1 MRKIAEKWLALL
13 MAMLMLLSSMPL
25 TALAEDIAYSGGL
38 TINASPREE
47 GDAADA
53 ADPADLAAAAVDAAV
68 NGNQES
74 GDYLVLATLK
84 PPAGP
89 VSTGATFQYTFTV
102 NFGPAPTYVDPV
114 NNNNV
119 STYSQYENVKVT
131 FKAPN
136 HIAFAD
142 GSKEDTYTFDSP
154 IDVSDGG
161 TSRTQQISARM
172 TNNGQAWNGFDY
184 GALTAIVEA
193 DVTLA
198 DGTVKHFQYEMS
210 ATEYG
215 NTTGEVTNTAST
227 AWTVQ
232 KSAPTVTDNGEEAG
246 TVTIQWE
253 IKVGSPSDEGLKG
266 ANTWYNRI
274 GTLNLDSFTL
284 SDTLPT
290 VEGVGPRSWKL
301 IVGNNQV
308 ASGNGSAVST
318 DYINKTDLTGD
329 AANAD
334 GVKTAGFTT
343 YTLEAVYPRDIFV
356 LDHGVTD
363 EKEIDN
369 TATITYKPVE
379 EEVQTASSTAE
390 DTYGIPTDGGS
401 IVIKEYLQFGSSEK
415 VGYNS
420 FYAGIFPAPDEYEG
434 IPFEIKRV
442 KDDGSEEFVKTVY
455 VTATGT
461 TTVSDLAPGTY
472 NVYQLNPPVG
482 TNAATTNPVPVKV
495 VSNEPATAEF
505 VNPVPGIG
513 IIHLEK
519 VNENGSPLSGA
530 TFTLDDGNG
539 HTYKNKTVNS
549 DGGLTLPVYAAD
561 GGTTYTITEDITPA
575 GYYKGYTGEV
585 TVTPYN
591 GEQSSVVKYTVTNI
605 QQRNGSVTVTK
616 KLNNETTAFADT
628 AASFTFT
635 LYQGQK
641 EKENG
646 DIQYKQFNLP
656 ETTSPSFTL
665 SKDNSFSKTISN
677 LPAADDEGNPYYYK
691 IEEAAPT
698 EGTSAYYTPQTQLF
712 EFHFWDEYND
722 RPGALDVDKNFVNKL
737 EYSDLKI
744 LKMVEALGST
754 DPQPQE
760 GVSFVVYNG
769 VPGTPGAE
777 VETIETDGN
786 GYATAAKLPIYAP
799 DGKTKI
805 QYYVQEKT
813 PSGNYIV
820 DYPGESDSYWGPI
833 ELSDADR
840 VTDASNGGN
849 TYVLNKENRTAI
861 TILKQDKNGN
871 AIEGATFTVTFPD
884 RPATTFT
891 TDENGKATVAH
902 SDGSALVPGEYT
914 ITETSVPSAYLASG
928 SVAVTGIEGA
938 TSGTNDAG
946 PLTATFTLE
955 ALESATATFTND
967 NKPTLTVKKTVDGVE
982 YTADDFTFELYTKN
996 ADGVTYTQ
1004 VKKDALGKDFD
1015 TFTNAAAPITLE
1027 PGTYY
1032 VKEVGFPVG
1041 VVAPA
1046 DTYIPVTLEKNEDE
1060 TLTIDN
1066 TSSLAR
1072 LTIVKQDSKTDAYL
1086 AGATVQ
1092 VSVAADG
1099 LTDAEK
1105 AYFTAQEF
1113 TPNADNSAYIKTVT
1127 TTNTSAGVAISN
1139 LPALR
1144 DDGETPFT
1152 YAVQETDAPDGYIA
1166 DATVYTVQLVD
1177 AENKP
1182 ANKTQTILNIPENTI
1197 TVTKLWYSQWD
1208 ALNGNKQLL
1217 PLKDAV
1223 LALYRVDG
1231 NGTEGT
1237 DDATISFVAT
1247 ATTDASGVAQFAD
1260 LNGEETYIVFELS
1273 NPAGYVAPDNSEP
1286 LAGENLRDGMLLS
1299 DARAYY
1305 NSGLIDLN
1313 TLTTGTDKAITMEN
1327 MEEYVQL
1334 SLEKWY
1340 QPERKLEAGETDD
1353 FPIDGW
1359 IDDPAQGKVKLDHAK
1374 FHLYGCTYEYYKTHS
1389 APDSLADL
1397 QANYDLD
1404 SLSDYVYESGAAE
1417 NAGQGMVV
1425 TGPLPGGYVYWLYE
1439 FEAPAGFMTPEELG
1453 FEKCLSGPFN
1463 LPGEGNT
1470 EGSMEN
1476 HPLHGPGTIRYVQ
1489 FQLDKVGVTTDDE
1502 GNEVT
1507 FPLAGA
1513 TFEVWLADEDGN
1525 KVGEAP
1531 VVSSFTTGVDV
1542 PKGETYNSGAAISES
1557 VKMHEL
1563 YDQYGSQ
1570 GYVEQIDRVL
1580 ITPEEG
1586 DPYWDCEYRAYFLL
1600 VETGWPA
1607 NASPEDGT
1615 TTWLMRVTTNDDTYD
1630 IDASEADTIWA
1641 EYDDA
1646 IGKKGPIRN
1655 VMQTLVPVVINKVGY
1670 VAGKETDTEP
1680 LAGATFTLYT
1690 RENGQFVEEA
1700 EATTDASGRAV
1711 FSLEPGVTYYYA
1723 ETTVPDGYER
1733 VNAPAAPSEDYK
1745 FTTPYD
1751 TSREFVV
1758 DADANAEGDQ
1768 PVKNVAKRTLKLRK
1782 TDATGENYLAA
1793 TFEIRNASGQTVA
1806 EVTTPADGSYAE
1818 VTNLPAGTYTVVET
1832 HLKGRELT
1840 DAERSNFLLLNEN
1853 ETFTFGDNESEKLL
1867 DLKNPGTG
1875 SLTITKVNDAE
1886 TPEKMAGVQFTL
1898 EFAAFASET
1907 ETEPTNAFGAPQE
1920 NGNLPTDVNDAV
1932 SGLQVQTNADGQ
1944 ITISGLIPGWYKLTE
1959 VEGAANANHVL
1970 AEPQVFKV
1978 GDGSFGGSAEVT
1990 GTITNQRYGQL
2001 TIIKETE
2008 SGAQWPEDGFKF
2020 TVTDGASFNT
2030 TVYLKKDDPSATIS
2044 SKTIYVEPGKEYTVT
2059 ETSTGDW
2066 YTSYAV
2072 SGSLTEDENTEG
2084 ATWFAEDAAKAV
2096 TVTVA
2101 NANADEP
2108 VKVTF
2113 TNAGYLSGISLN
2125 KVDDSTPRA
2134 PVGKVGFALYRQ
2146 DKEDDPKAY
2155 YDPATRTW
2163 GSAVKTVLTTDGNG
2177 NASLTGIK
2185 LPYDVVTGTATAPK
2199 FYLEETVTPE
2209 EYYPAEDQPVTLTAG
2224 MTDQTY
2230 LMNPIVNQKGLQIT
2244 VTKYAK
2250 LYGDAGET
2258 EYLSGAT
2265 FALYELV
2272 NGEYRE
2278 IEHQTTVANGQITF
2292 SNLRKL
2298 TAEGEGYFLKEI
2310 DFPDGYV
2317 EGYTQVRINNQEV
2330 AANEDGYFPV
2340 ADHTTTADVSVSA
2353 YNKPLSQIFILKR
2366 DYLDGSKLVNG
2377 ANFTVK
2383 GTSEEGKEKAYTV
2396 NVTGKAP
2403 ENAPAELPGGY
2414 ELNADGYYVKD
2425 GTLYTVAATLP
2436 KVVEPGTYTVAED
2449 LDNLPDGYL
2458 ATGTVTSDDLAT
2470 TKEVTVASDGSV
2482 AVVTFANVP
2491 NPEDLDLTLTKSAS
2505 PESLESLQV
2514 EGGQTLTY
2522 TLSGFDY
2529 LTMPAKKVEITDADI
2544 EFDFREPP
2552 AGEEGNEE
2560 LEETVEWSLT
2570 SVTVNPVSYDRT
2582 NPLFNG
2588 GTNVLTMANVTFLVD
2603 GEEQK
2608 TESRNVSTNAA
2619 TFTAPANAHGVK
2631 IEYTDAL
2638 GTPLHAGFK
2647 PGDITI
2653 ALKAS
2658 QPQGENVKTVAQI
2671 NNHAVYEVQ
2680 YDFGVVG
2687 ATATETVRAV
2697 AYADVPVASEP
2708 TLPKATLAKTA
2719 TVTPNASSGGALAED
2734 VVTVGDTLTYEIT
2747 LTSLADG
2754 VKTNKELW
2762 GVTDPVLGD
2771 VLPAGVEY
2779 VTAKATTTSD
2789 TLTLGEPALN
2799 GDVVT
2804 LTSEGQ
2810 LMKGDKITLTI
2821 ECKVLNVALVVNEEG
2836 YLVNRAYAY
2845 SPYKLA
2851 KNAANPNGVSFAD
2864 EQGDPV
2870 SIAID
2875 ADVREGE
2882 LGLMAEAQNSVSNPA
2897 ATGIQKYV
2905 TVGEDTIGS
2914 NGFLIVNPDGTFS
2927 YKVLVINGSDEPIK
2941 NLWVVDM
2948 LPYTGDVRNSEW
2960 GPVSASNFN
2969 IEGAEG
2975 VLYYSTES
2983 KTPDS
2988 VFDDDTW
2995 LAGDLPADFTTSF
3008 EGAKTI
3014 LAVIDELEPHSTAT
3028 LTYDCTAPSKADADA
3043 QEKYYFYMAVN
3054 DAYMYNG
3061 PHSTLRSAFT
3071 QVTLTPDPVSLGD
3084 IVWIDRN
3091 ADGLQGDERAPVPTV
3106 ELILDTYID
3115 GELKESNS
3123 KSVTGTYDFTGLAPA
3138 IPRGGVNATA
3148 DYNADGDVDYSS
3160 LIGYGTRYTYKLH
3173 LDSVPDGYFVTEQYD
3188 GGSVPTVDDGGETR
3202 DDDSNFHPTGLDTEE
3217 FYLKVAQKDLSYD
3230 LGLVRMRDLT
3240 ITKMGDNG
3248 KYVPGVT
3255 FEIYGPFD
3263 NTFVV
3268 SEDNKVDTITT
3279 NENGIAKFESEGP
3292 DKYLNAYAHYVVV
3305 ERLPEDSHYSTETF
3319 TVAAGEGTTLKET
3332 TVSFDDAVEK
3342 APCFILAPYAGEN
3355 ANGKVQDSVT
3365 VTNKYVTT
3373 GSLSITGSKSVI
3385 GDTDLEGY
3393 TFKLTSTNDPAFAN
3407 GKALTATS
3415 GADGT
3420 FTFQPTE
3427 EMLTYDYSDVK
3438 NMENGHYVYT
3448 LTEVAPEE
3456 SNGIEYDKNV
3466 YTITVMLSD
3475 TQGNGKITIDP
3486 RVTSTEA
3493 PGSVTFTPS
3502 EGEFVLR
3509 DAITFEN
3516 RVTGGLSV
3524 EKQVEGNACDQEKSF
3539 TFTLTLKDKEG
3550 GAPLTDKPFTCSGD
3564 IALEDIKDN
3573 GDGTY
3578 TFSLTDGQKVE
3589 ISGLTQGTWYQI
3601 REDSYTED
3609 GYVTTVAVDEGE
3621 PDANNAHVGTIA
3633 NDATPAVCFTNTR
3646 DVGKLTVKKAVSGN
3660 GGEEDKDF
3668 TFTVTLENPNVEVA
3682 KTYAG
3687 VEFEPVNGDPHKTQ
3701 GTFTLKHNESKVF
3714 ENIPAGTVYTVKEDP
3729 YGADGYEVPTN
3740 DILGDL
3746 GTTGVVDANDE
3757 ITYTVTNTRY
3767 TADLTVE
3774 KKVENN
3780 SASGLGPNEQ
3790 DAFAI
3795 TVKLT
3800 APEGEKLRGS
3810 YTSSDAQNASGDF
3823 SEIAGRL
3830 GATWEKTFNLAA
3842 NETIAFTGL
3851 PTGTKYEVTEASY
3864 NGYDQTIENGKGT
3877 LNSDADA
3884 TANVTAT
3891 VTNKLDVGDLT
3902 VSKTENGNAPTGQ
3915 AFAFTVT
3922 LTNDKVELDRT
3933 YGDVE
3938 FTAVEDNK
3946 HNVQATF
3953 TLKGGQTK
3961 TLAGIP
3967 AGTAYT
3973 VAEDDYTA
3981 QGYVTAA
3988 PVVTGDTNANAI
4000 IDAKESVAVAYTNTR
4015 DVGNLTVEKKVEG
4028 SGNWLQSPNALTEFD
4043 IKVTLTPPTGM
4054 PLTGTVNGELAQ
4066 TEQTL
4071 TIPANGSV
4079 KFTGLPK
4086 GTVFTVT
4093 ETGYEAN
4100 GYEVEITNGHGT
4112 IGANLEAEAGEIAT
4126 VTNKLDVGDLTVSK
4140 TENGN
4145 APTGQAFAFTVTLTN
4160 DKVELDRTY
4169 GGVEFKPVTEGN
4181 KHNVQGT
4188 FTLEG
4193 GQSKPL
4199 TGIPAGTAYAVAEE
4213 DYTRQGYVTAAP
4225 VVTGDTNA
4233 NATIDAKESV
4243 TVTYTN
4249 TRDVGDLA
4257 ITKLVSGAGANEPNA
4272 IKVFEITVKL
4282 TAPTGMD
4289 LVGSYT
4295 STDEQNASGT
4305 LNAAAP
4311 AADQKAEQ
4319 ELTFNLAADG
4329 TIAFTGLPT
4338 GTEYEVT
4345 ETSYR
4350 QNGFITD
4357 ITNGE
4362 GTIGD
4367 ARIGEE
4373 DAISVTVS
4381 NYRPAGGLTIHKKVT
4396 GTGSS
4401 AEDTFKIIL
4410 RLDNASTT
4418 VDGSYTAT
4426 RTGEQGESTVIVTD
4440 NVAEITLKGNQ
4451 SITIEGIPTGT
4462 TYTVTERVTNN
4473 GVEQDAKLNT
4483 ENENGYALIELTG
4496 ATGTI
4501 ESDEESLVAELTNH
4515 RDVGNLTV
4523 EKKVEGS
4530 GNWLQSPNALT
4541 EFDIKVTLTPPTGMP
4556 LTGTVNGELAQTE
4569 QTLTIPANGSVKFTG
4584 LPKGTVFTVTE
4595 TGYEANGYEVEI
4607 TNGHGTIGAN
4617 QEAEAGA
4624 IATVTNKLNVGD
4636 LSITKKLGGNDFDE
4650 NKDFTFTV
4658 TLTNATVELDKTYG
4672 NVEFKA
4678 VEGNKHNVQGTV
4690 TLKGGETETITGIPA
4705 GTAYAVE
4712 EDASYI
4718 AEGYVPSVE
4727 AGEVKATIPVG
4738 QTASV
4743 TFLNTRNT
4751 GNLTVTKEVI
4761 GSGADS
4767 PNADTSFQ
4775 ITVKL
4780 TPPTDVDLV
4789 GKVNGND
4796 VKPEETFTLRD
4807 GQSIKFTGLPADT
4820 TYEVIEEPIDAAY
4833 GFETPAYENA
4843 KGEIAACDEAAVGV
4857 TATVTNT
4864 IKAGALTIAKNVEGS
4879 GKQDRTFHFELTL
4892 TNDAGVNV
4900 DSTYAVTGVD
4910 ISKLSVSDG
4919 KASFTLADEQAITIH
4934 GIPLG
4939 TRYTVTEAEP
4949 GSELEG
4955 YLQAG
4960 YVTEVNGGSGATFT
4974 GSGLTESGATV
4985 TFTNTRDVGE
4995 LTIEKTVKG
5004 AIGETDKA
5012 FAFELT
5018 LTPSGNGVPV
5028 DGTYNATRYTGETGQ
5043 AETISVENGVADF
5056 TLTHD
5061 QRLVIH
5067 ELPAG
5072 ASYIVR
5078 ETSYALEG
5086 YKTDSTGATGTIPAT
5101 GNMPTASF
5109 TNTRNAGSLIVE
5121 KVLAGNAPIEGDSF
5135 EFTITLT
5142 RTDGVNVDGEY
5153 QALRN
5158 GDAAETV
5165 TFTDGEA
5172 TVTLAGG
5179 DTLEILD
5186 ILSETAY
5193 AVEEVLP
5200 EYSDYDQTGASGDTG
5215 SIPIDESAQAT
5226 FTNARN
5232 VGSLTLRKSVE
5243 GNAGE
5248 TGRYFTFTVFMRD
5261 RYGRNVNGSF
5271 PMRGGAGANVNFTD
5285 GYATIRLADG
5295 DQVIISGILAGTYYS
5310 VTEREANTE
5319 GYVTTSS
5326 GSAGIIAA
5334 GGNAQAA
5341 FTNTRNVEEEVT
5353 SRTVYKVWND
5363 ENDAE
5368 GLRPDELIV
5377 YLLADGE
5384 SVAAATLNEANGWS
5398 TVFDDLPV
5406 YNADGTQITYQV
5418 VEAYTAEYYVR
5429 YQYEAAVINITNTH
5443 NPDEFIPRDPD
5454 DPELLTLIMDNMVP
5468 LGGNVNMN
5476 EGDCFN

>member
-1 MRKIAEKWLALL
+1 
-13 MAMLMLLSSMPL
+13 
-25 TALAEDIAYSGGL
+25 
-38 TINASPREE
+38 
-47 GDAADA
+47 
-53 ADPADLAAAAVDAAV
+53 
-68 NGNQES
+68 
-74 GDYLVLATLK
+74 
-84 PPAGP
+84 
-89 VSTGATFQYTFTV
+89 
-102 NFGPAPTYVDPV
+102 
-114 NNNNV
+114 
-119 STYSQYENVKVT
+119 
-131 FKAPN
+131 
-136 HIAFAD
+136 
-142 GSKEDTYTFDSP
+142 
-154 IDVSDGG
+154 
-161 TSRTQQISARM
+161 
-172 TNNGQAWNGFDY
+172 
-184 GALTAIVEA
+184 
-193 DVTLA
+193 
-198 DGTVKHFQYEMS
+198 
-210 ATEYG
+210 
-215 NTTGEVTNTAST
+215 
-227 AWTVQ
+227 
-232 KSAPTVTDNGEEAG
+232 
-246 TVTIQWE
+246 
-253 IKVGSPSDEGLKG
+253 
-266 ANTWYNRI
+266 
-274 GTLNLDSFTL
+274 
-284 SDTLPT
+284 
-290 VEGVGPRSWKL
+290 
-301 IVGNNQV
+301 
-308 ASGNGSAVST
+308 
-318 DYINKTDLTGD
+318 
-329 AANAD
+329 
-334 GVKTAGFTT
+334 
-343 YTLEAVYPRDIFV
+343 
-356 LDHGVTD
+356 
-363 EKEIDN
+363 
-369 TATITYKPVE
+369 
-379 EEVQTASSTAE
+379 
-390 DTYGIPTDGGS
+390 
-401 IVIKEYLQFGSSEK
+401 
-415 VGYNS
+415 
-420 FYAGIFPAPDEYEG
+420 
-434 IPFEIKRV
+434 
-442 KDDGSEEFVKTVY
+442 
-455 VTATGT
+455 
-461 TTVSDLAPGTY
+461 
-472 NVYQLNPPVG
+472 
-482 TNAATTNPVPVKV
+482 
-495 VSNEPATAEF
+495 
-505 VNPVPGIG
+505 
-513 IIHLEK
+513 
-519 VNENGSPLSGA
+519 
-530 TFTLDDGNG
+530 
-539 HTYKNKTVNS
+539 
-549 DGGLTLPVYAAD
+549 
-561 GGTTYTITEDITPA
+561 
-575 GYYKGYTGEV
+575 
-585 TVTPYN
+585 
-591 GEQSSVVKYTVTNI
+591 
-605 QQRNGSVTVTK
+605 
-616 KLNNETTAFADT
+616 
-628 AASFTFT
+628 
-635 LYQGQK
+635 
-641 EKENG
+641 
-646 DIQYKQFNLP
+646 
-656 ETTSPSFTL
+656 
-665 SKDNSFSKTISN
+665 
-677 LPAADDEGNPYYYK
+677 
-691 IEEAAPT
+691 
-698 EGTSAYYTPQTQLF
+698 
-712 EFHFWDEYND
+712 
-722 RPGALDVDKNFVNKL
+722 
-737 EYSDLKI
+737 
-744 LKMVEALGST
+744 MVEALGST
-754 DPQPQE
+754 APRPQE

-786 GYATAAKLPIYAP
+786 GYATAEKLPIYAP

-813 PSGNYIV
+813 PSGVYIV
-820 DYPGESDSYWGPI
+820 EYPGENAGAGYWGPI
-833 ELSDADR
+833 ELSDTNR
-840 VTDASNGGN
+840 ETDASENGS

-861 TILKQDKNGN
+861 TIRKQDNDG
-871 AIEGATFTVTFPD
+871 ASIPGATFTVTGPD
-884 RPATTFT
+884 NFSAELTTG
-891 TDENGKATVAH
+891 E
-902 SDGSALVPGEYT
+902 DGSVVVKNGDAALVPGEYT

-938 TSGTNDAG
+938 TSGTNADG
-946 PLTATFTLE
+946 PLTATFTLK

-982 YTADDFTFELYTKN
+982 YTADDFTFKLYTLN
-996 ADGVTYTQ
+996 ADGATYTQ

-1015 TFTNAAAPITLE
+1015 TFTNAADPITLE

-1046 DTYIPVTLEKNEDE
+1046 EGYTEVTLEKNEDR

-1066 TSSLAR
+1066 ASSLAK
-1072 LTIVKQDSKTDAYL
+1072 LTIVKQDSKTNAYL

-1105 AYFTAQEF
+1105 EYFAAQGF
-1113 TPNADNSAYIKTVT
+1113 TLNNADKPAYIKIVET
-1127 TTNTSAGVAISN
+1127 TDTSAGVAIPG

-1144 DDGETPFT
+1144 ADGENLFT
-1152 YAVQETDAPDGYIA
+1152 YTVQETQAPAGYIA
-1166 DATVYTVQLVD
+1166 DATVHTVQLVD
-1177 AENKP
+1177 EETKAI

-1286 LAGENLRDGMLLS
+1286 LAGENLKDGMLLS
-1299 DARAYY
+1299 TARAYY
-1305 NSGLIDLN
+1305 NSDLIDLK

-1374 FHLYGCTYEYYKTHS
+1374 FHLYGCTYEDYKTLGD
-1389 APDSLADL
+1389 PESLADL
-1397 QANYDLD
+1397 QANYDLG

-1417 NAGQGMVV
+1417 NAGPGMVV

-1439 FEAPAGFMTPEELG
+1439 FEAPAGFMKPEDLP
-1453 FEKCLSGPFN
+1453 FEDCLSGPFN
-1463 LPGEGNT
+1463 LPENGIT
-1470 EGSMEN
+1470 AGSMEN
-1476 HPLHGPGTIRYVQ
+1476 HPLHGGPGTIRYVQ

-1513 TFEVWLADEDGN
+1513 TFEVYLADENGK
-1525 KVGEAP
+1525 KVSDEP

-1542 PKGETYNSGAAISES
+1542 PKDEKYNSGAAISES

-1563 YDQYGSQ
+1563 YDLYGSQ
-1570 GYVEQIDRVL
+1570 GYVTATVVDTV
-1580 ITPEEG
+1580 TPEDGGE
-1586 DPYWDCEYRAYFLL
+1586 PYDVYEYSAYFLL

-1607 NASPEDGT
+1607 NASPENGQ
-1615 TTWLMRVTTNDDTYD
+1615 TTWLMHVTTNDPTYD
-1630 IDASEADTIWA
+1630 IDASEEDTIWA
-1641 EYDDA
+1641 GYDSEID
-1646 IGKKGPIRN
+1646 GPIRN

-1670 VAGKETDTEP
+1670 VAGNEDATTP
-1680 LAGATFTLYT
+1680 LADATFTLYT
-1690 RENGQFVEEA
+1690 KENGQFVKKA

-1723 ETTVPDGYER
+1723 ETTVPEGYER
-1733 VNAPAAPSEDYK
+1733 VNAPAEPSEDYQ

-1782 TDATGENYLAA
+1782 TDATGEKYLVA

-1806 EVTTPADGSYAE
+1806 TVDTKGDGSFVE
-1818 VTNLPAGTYTVVET
+1818 VENLPAGTYTVVET
-1832 HLKGRELT
+1832 ALNGRTLT
-1840 DAERSNFLLLNEN
+1840 DAEKSNFTLFNVDEN
-1853 ETFTFGDNESEKLL
+1853 GDKTVVTFDANTSEIERT
-1867 DLKNPGTG
+1867 LKNPGTG

-1898 EFAAFASET
+1898 EFAAFDGNTTTQPT
-1907 ETEPTNAFGAPQE
+1907 EFGAPQE
-1920 NGNLPTDVNDAV
+1920 NGKLPEDANNAV
-1932 SGLQVQTNADGQ
+1932 SGLQVKTNADGQ
-1944 ITISGLIPGWYKLTE
+1944 ITISGLIPGWYRLTE
-1959 VEGAANANHVL
+1959 IASGEANANHVL
-1970 AEPQVFKV
+1970 AGPQVFKV
-1978 GDGSFGGSAEVT
+1978 TDGVFGGDSE
-1990 GTITNQRYGQL
+1990 GSPEDPITNQRYGKL
-2001 TIIKETE
+2001 TISKAVEN
-2008 SGAQWPEDGFKF
+2008 GAQWPEDGFEF

-2044 SKTIYVEPGKEYTVT
+2044 SKTIDVEPGKEYTVT

-2072 SGSLTEDENTEG
+2072 SGSLTEDENTED
-2084 ATWFAEDAAKAV
+2084 ATWFAEEAAKAV

-2113 TNAGYLSGISLN
+2113 TNAGYLSGISLK
-2125 KVDDSTPRA
+2125 KVDDSTHPA
-2134 PVGKVGFALYRQ
+2134 PVGEVGFALYRQ
-2146 DKEDDPKAY
+2146 DTEDGPKAY
-2155 YDPATRTW
+2155 YDPDTRTW
-2163 GSAVKTVLTTDGNG
+2163 GSAVKTVLTTLDDGK
-2177 NASLTGIK
+2177 ASLNGIK
-2185 LPYDVVTGTATAPK
+2185 LPYDVVTGAATAPK
-2199 FYLEETVTPE
+2199 YYLEETVTPE
-2209 EYYPAEDQPVTLTAG
+2209 EYYPAEDTPVTLTAG
-2224 MTDQTY
+2224 GNTT
-2230 LMNPIVNQKGLQIT
+2230 LVEPIVNQKGLQIT

-2278 IEHQTTVANGQITF
+2278 IEHQTTVANGSITF

-2377 ANFTVK
+2377 AVFSVT
-2383 GTSEEGKEKAYTV
+2383 GTSEEGKENTYTV
-2396 NVTGKAP
+2396 PETGKAP
-2403 ENAPAELPGGY
+2403 AGAPTELPGGY
-2414 ELNADGYYVKD
+2414 ELNPDGYYVGKD
-2425 GTLYTVAATLP
+2425 GTLYTVAATMP

-2449 LDNLPDGYL
+2449 LDNLPEGYL

-2470 TKEVTVASDGSV
+2470 TKEVPVASDGSV

-2505 PESLESLQV
+2505 PASLESLQV

-2560 LEETVEWSLT
+2560 LEETVNWSLT

-2603 GEEQK
+2603 GKEQK

-2619 TFTAPANAHGVK
+2619 TFTAPANAQGVK

-2638 GTPLHAGFK
+2638 DTPLHAGFK

-2687 ATATETVRAV
+2687 ATATETVDAH
-2697 AYADVPVASEP
+2697 AYANVPVASEP
-2708 TLPKATLAKTA
+2708 TLPQATLEKTA

-2747 LTSLADG
+2747 LTGRADG
-2754 VKTNKELW
+2754 KQTNDEIW

-2810 LMKGDKITLTI
+2810 LMKGDTITLTI

-2875 ADVREGE
+2875 PDVREGE

-2927 YKVLVINGSDEPIK
+2927 YKVLVINGSDDPIK

-2948 LPYTGDVRNSEW
+2948 LPYAGDVRNSEW

-2975 VLYYSTES
+2975 DFYYSADSE
-2983 KTPDS
+2983 TPDS
-2988 VFDDDTW
+2988 VFDDTTW
-2995 LAGDLPADFTTSF
+2995 LAGDLPEGFTTSS

-3014 LAVIDELEPHSTAT
+3014 LAVIGELAPHSTAT
-3028 LTYDCTAPSKADADA
+3028 LTYDCEAPSKAQADA

-3054 DAYMYNG
+3054 DAAMYNG
-3061 PHSTLRSAFT
+3061 PRTTIRSAIT

-3084 IVWIDRN
+3084 TVWIDRN
-3091 ADGLQGDERAPVPTV
+3091 ADGLQNDKSAPVPTV
-3106 ELILDTYID
+3106 GLTLDTYID
-3115 GELKESNS
+3115 GVFNESNS
-3123 KSVTGTYDFTGLAPA
+3123 KPVNGTYEFTGLAPA
-3138 IPRGGVNATA
+3138 IPQGGVNAKA
-3148 DYNADGDVDYSS
+3148 SYNADGDVDYSS

-3173 LDSVPDGYFVTEQYD
+3173 LDSVPNGYFVTEQYD
-3188 GGSVPTVDDGGETR
+3188 GGSVPTVDADGETR
-3202 DDDSNFHPTGLDTEE
+3202 GTDSNFHPTGLDTEE
-3217 FYLKVAQKDLSYD
+3217 FYLKVAPDDPTYD

-3319 TVAAGEGTTLKET
+3319 TVAAGEGTALKET
-3332 TVSFDDAVEK
+3332 TVSFDEVKEARY
-3342 APCFILAPYAGEN
+3342 FILAPYAGEN

-3385 GDTDLEGY
+3385 GDTNLAGY

-3438 NMENGHYVYT
+3438 NMENGAYVYT
-3448 LTEVAPEE
+3448 LAEVD
-3456 SNGIEYDKNV
+3456 SKVDGIEYDGNV

-3475 TQGNGKITIDP
+3475 IQGNGKITIDP
-3486 RVTSTEA
+3486 RVTSTDA

-3524 EKQVEGNACDQEKSF
+3524 EKQVEGNDGDVEQLF

-3550 GAPLTDKPFTCSGD
+3550 GDPLTGKPFTCSGD
-3564 IALEDIKDN
+3564 IALGNITDN

-3578 TFSLTDGQKVE
+3578 TFSLKHGQKVD
-3589 ISGLTQGTWYQI
+3589 ISGLTQGTWYEI
-3601 REDSYTED
+3601 REDSYTGD

-3621 PDANNAHVGTIA
+3621 PAADNAHAGTIA

-3660 GGEEDKDF
+3660 GREEDKDF
-3668 TFTVTLENPNVEVA
+3668 TFTVTLENPNVEVE

-3687 VEFEPVNGDPHKTQ
+3687 VEFKPVNGDPHVTQ

-3714 ENIPAGTVYTVKEDP
+3714 EDIPAGTVYTVEEDP
-3729 YGADGYEVPTN
+3729 YGADGYEAPTN
-3740 DILGDL
+3740 DILGDR
-3746 GTTGVVDANDE
+3746 GTAGVVDAEEE

-3864 NGYDQTIENGKGT
+3864 NGYDQTIENGNGT
-3877 LNSDADA
+3877 LNSDADT

-3915 AFAFTVT
+3915 AFTFTVT
-3922 LTNDKVELDRT
+3922 LTNAKVELDKT
-3933 YGDVE
+3933 YGGVTFQPVTEGD
-3938 FTAVEDNK
+3938 T
-3946 HNVQATF
+3946 HNVQGTF
-3953 TLKGGQTK
+3953 TLEGGQSK
-3961 TLAGIP
+3961 TLTGIP

-3973 VAEDDYTA
+3973 VDEDDYTR

-3988 PVVTGDTNANAI
+3988 PVVTGDTNANAT

-4028 SGNWLQSPNALTEFD
+4028 SGNWQQSPNALTEFD

-4054 PLTGTVNGELAQ
+4054 PLTGTVNGAPAQ

-4086 GTVFTVT
+4086 GTVYTVT

-4112 IGANLEAEAGEIAT
+4112 IGANQEAEAGEIAT
-4126 VTNKLDVGDLTVSK
+4126 VTNKLNVGDLTVSK

-4145 APTGQAFAFTVTLTN
+4145 APTGQAFTFTVTLTN
-4160 DKVELDRTY
+4160 AKVELDKTY
-4169 GGVEFKPVTEGN
+4169 GGVTFQPVTEGDT
-4181 KHNVQGT
+4181 HNVQGT

-4193 GQSKPL
+4193 GQSKTL
-4199 TGIPAGTAYAVAEE
+4199 TGIPAGTAYTVDED

-4243 TVTYTN
+4243 TVAYTN

-4257 ITKLVSGAGANEPNA
+4257 ITKQVSGAGANEPNA

-4295 STDEQNASGT
+4295 STDAQNASGT

-4319 ELTFNLAADG
+4319 ELTFNLAAKG

-4367 ARIGEE
+4367 ARIGEK

-4381 NYRPAGGLTIHKKVT
+4381 NYRPAGGLTIHKKAT

-4483 ENENGYALIELTG
+4483 ENENGYALIELTD

-4501 ESDEESLVAELTNH
+4501 ESDKESLVAELTNH

-4523 EKKVEGS
+4523 EKKVKGS
-4530 GNWLQSPNALT
+4530 GNWQQSPNALT

-4556 LTGTVNGELAQTE
+4556 LTGTVNGAPAQTE

-4584 LPKGTVFTVTE
+4584 LPKGTVYTVTE

-4607 TNGHGTIGAN
+4607 TNGHGTIGAD

-4636 LSITKKLGGNDFDE
+4636 LSITKNLGGNDFDE

-4672 NVEFKA
+4672 NVEFTA

-4690 TLKGGETETITGIPA
+4690 TLKGGETKTITGIPA
-4705 GTAYAVE
+4705 GTAYEVE

-4775 ITVKL
+4775 ISVKL

-4833 GFETPAYENA
+4833 GFETPVYENA

-4910 ISKLSVSDG
+4910 ISELSVSDG

-5067 ELPAG
+5067 EIPAG
-5072 ASYIVR
+5072 AGYIVR

-5086 YKTDSTGATGTIPAT
+5086 YKTDSTGVTGTIPAT
-5101 GNMPTASF
+5101 GNMPAASF

-5158 GDAAETV
+5158 GEMAETV
-5165 TFTDGEA
+5165 TFTGGEA

-5248 TGRYFTFTVFMRD
+5248 TDRSFYFTVFMRD
-5261 RYGRNVNGSF
+5261 RYGRNVNGTFAMS
-5271 PMRGGAGANVNFTD
+5271 GDSAASVTFTN

-5295 DQVIISGILAGTYYS
+5295 ERATISGILAGTYYS

-5398 TVFDDLPV
+5398 AVFDDLPV